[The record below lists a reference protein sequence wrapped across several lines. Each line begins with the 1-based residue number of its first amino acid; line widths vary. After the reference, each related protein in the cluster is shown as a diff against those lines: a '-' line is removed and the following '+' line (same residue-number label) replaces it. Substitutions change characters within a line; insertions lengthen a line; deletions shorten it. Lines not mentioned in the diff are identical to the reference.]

1 MCRWNPTRVG
11 FFQPQLNN
19 KTKDKRNMKTM
30 DTFAP
35 LACVAAAL
43 LTQTS
48 AAQNVPVGGP
58 LVPGYVRTAV
68 HVNQT
73 PPQGAATSQ
82 LSPLWYT
89 PAQIRSAYGFN
100 LLPSSINGAGQTIAI
115 VDALGDRYTTTT
127 VTGQGH
133 KTTTTT
139 TTNDATV
146 ADWTTFCN
154 QFGLPTT
161 GLTVVYPQGQ
171 GAVGPTNSSIH
182 TWAVETALDIQ
193 WSHAIA
199 PGANIL
205 LVVAPDDSFVSMLGA
220 VDYAVNAGATVV
232 SMSWGGLEFAAELSD
247 DVHFTHS
254 GVTFVASSGDAGEAG
269 LQWPAASPYV
279 LSVGGTTLSDNNG
292 AWSETAWS
300 GGGGGFSLYE
310 TMPAFQNGWQQFPT
324 GNMRS
329 VPDVSYVGGPDPGVA
344 VYATP
349 SGGWISVYGT
359 SVGAPQIAA
368 LVALANSARASGT
381 VESADSAL
389 YTIAAAN
396 STPPDITPAFFNDIT
411 TGTNGSDPDDY
422 AIVGYDFVTGLGSPV
437 AQNLVPALAAW
448 TPSPDFQMVV
458 SPSSQIVAP
467 GNTVSYTVT
476 VYPSGGYD
484 GTIVLSVIGLPSG
497 ATGTFSPG
505 SLAGSGSATLAIQT
519 SSATPVGTNLVT
531 ITGTDA
537 TGSPTHSANATLVVR
552 KTMTV
557 SAITY
562 STSGP
567 HGANVNITLTVVN
580 NLGQPVPNASVSVT
594 VDKNGSLYGSSAAAT
609 GSNGEVTF
617 TLNNPPVATYTTL
630 VTAVT
635 ASGLTWDGSYPQ
647 NSYTK

>member
-1 MCRWNPTRVG
+1 MAGNQV
-11 FFQPQLNN
+11 
-19 KTKDKRNMKTM
+19 KDKYVKMIKLLNV
-30 DTFAP
+30 FVN
-35 LACVAAAL
+35 VAAAVL
-43 LTQTS
+43 LTRVATAED
-48 AAQNVPVGGP
+48 AARQAPA
-58 LVPGYVRTAV
+58 PGYARPGV

-100 LLPSSINGAGQTIAI
+100 SLPSSINGAGQTIAI
-115 VDALGDRYTTTT
+115 VDAFGDRYTTTT

-171 GAVGPTNSSIH
+171 GGVEVTN
-182 TWAVETALDIQ
+182 WALETALDIE

-205 LVVAPDDSFVSMLGA
+205 LVVAHDNSFVSMLAA

-247 DVHFTHS
+247 DPHFTHS

-279 LSVGGTTLSDNNG
+279 LGVGGTTLSDNNG

-300 GGGGGFSLYE
+300 GSGGGISLYE

-329 VPDVSYVGGPDPGVA
+329 VPDVAYVGGPDPGVA
-344 VYATP
+344 VYVTP
-349 SGGWISVYGT
+349 YGGWISVYGT

-368 LVALANSARASGT
+368 LVALANSARASGI

-389 YTIAAAN
+389 YAIAAAN
-396 STPPDITPAFFNDIT
+396 STPPDITSAFFNDIT
-411 TGTNGSDPDDY
+411 TGSNGSDPDDY

-437 AQNLVPALAAW
+437 AQNLVPALEAW
-448 TPSPDFQMVV
+448 TPPPDFQMVV

-484 GTIVLSVIGLPSG
+484 GTIDLSATGLPSG
-497 ATGTFSPG
+497 ATGTFSPA

-519 SSATPVGTNLVT
+519 SSGTPIGTNLVT

-537 TGSPTHSANATLVVR
+537 TGSPTHSANATLVVS

-562 STSGP
+562 STSGRR
-567 HGANVNITLTVVN
+567 GANVNITLTVVN

-594 VDKNGSLYGSSAAAT
+594 IDENGSLYGSGAAET

-617 TLNNPPVATYTTL
+617 TLDNAPVATYTTS

-635 ASGLTWDGSYPQ
+635 ASGFTWDGRYPQ
-647 NSYTK
+647 NSYTN

>member
-1 MCRWNPTRVG
+1 LAGNQV
-11 FFQPQLNN
+11 
-19 KTKDKRNMKTM
+19 KDKYMKTFKHALKVVITVAVAFLLVHIVKAE
-30 DTFAP
+30 DISARQAPAPGFARP
-35 LACVAAAL
+35 
-43 LTQTS
+43 
-48 AAQNVPVGGP
+48 
-58 LVPGYVRTAV
+58 AV
-68 HVNQT
+68 HANRT
-73 PPQGAATSQ
+73 PAQGAATSQ

-100 LLPSSINGAGQTIAI
+100 LLPNSINGAGQTIAI
-115 VDALGDRYTTTT
+115 VDAFGDRYTTTT

-154 QFGLPTT
+154 QFGLATT

-171 GAVGPTNSSIH
+171 GGVEATN
-182 TWAVETALDIQ
+182 WALETALDIE
-193 WSHAIA
+193 WAHAIA

-205 LVVAPDDSFVSMLGA
+205 LVVAHDNSFVSMLGA

-247 DVHFTHS
+247 DAHFTHP

-300 GGGGGFSLYE
+300 GGGGGISLYE

-344 VYATP
+344 VFVTP
-349 SGGWISVYGT
+349 YGGWINVYGT

-368 LVALANSARASGT
+368 LVALANSAHASGT

-396 STPPDITPAFFNDIT
+396 STPPGITSTFFNDIS

-422 AIVGYDFVTGLGSPV
+422 AMVGYDFVTGLGSPV

-448 TPSPDFQMVV
+448 TPPPDFQMVV
-458 SPSSQIVAP
+458 SPSSQIVVP
-467 GNTVSYTVT
+467 GNATSYSVT
-476 VYPSGGYD
+476 VYPSGGYN
-484 GTIVLSVIGLPSG
+484 GTIDLSVSGLPSG
-497 ATGTFSPG
+497 ATGTFSPA

-519 SSATPVGTNLVT
+519 SSGTPMGTNLLT

-537 TGSPTHSANATLVVR
+537 TGSPVHSVAATLVVG
-552 KTMTV
+552 KAMTV

-567 HGANVNITLTVVN
+567 HGVNVNIALTVVN
-580 NLGQPVPNASVSVT
+580 NLGQAVPNASVSVT
-594 VDKNGSLYGSSAAAT
+594 IDENGSLYGSGAAET

-617 TLNNPPVATYTTL
+617 TLNNPPVATYTTS
-630 VTAVT
+630 VTSVT